1 MRTFTQLRFPPV
13 PAPRPRP
20 SHRAAL
26 LEAAARLF
34 DERGYHGT
42 SIRDIA
48 RATGVTPG
56 AIYSH
61 HASKAD
67 LLLAV
72 YEEGVRRIAERVE
85 EAVAREASPRARLGA
100 AAEAHL
106 ETLLDGSAFASVVV
120 RVLPRDVPEAEEQLV
135 RLRDGY
141 ERRFSRLV
149 EDLPGI
155 EPRRRRALRLALFGA
170 LNASQIWYRPGKGQ
184 APHTI
189 ARRTVALMLGEGED
203 A

>member
-1 MRTFTQLRFPPV
+1 MAARI
-13 PAPRPRP
+13 PARRPRP
-20 SHRAAL
+20 SRRAAL
-26 LEAAARLF
+26 LDAAARLF

-48 RATGVTPG
+48 EATGVTPG

-72 YEEGVRRIAERVE
+72 YAEGVRRIAARVE
-85 EAVAREASPRARLGA
+85 EAVGRQATPRGRLGA

-106 ETLLDGSAFASVVV
+106 ETLLDGSAYAAVVV
-120 RVLPRDVPEAEEQLV
+120 RVLPRDVPGAEAELV

-141 ERRFSRLV
+141 EEIFARLV
-149 EDLPGI
+149 DDLPGVDA
-155 EPRRRRALRLALFGA
+155 RRRRALRLALFGA
-170 LNASQIWYRPGKGQ
+170 LNAAQTWYRPGRGQ
-184 APHTI
+184 GPRAI
-189 ARRTVALMLGEGED
+189 ARRTVALMLGEPED

>member
-1 MRTFTQLRFPPV
+1 MSLPRPRS
-13 PAPRPRP
+13 APRPSR
-20 SHRAAL
+20 RAAL

-48 RATGVTPG
+48 SATGVTPG
-56 AIYSH
+56 AIYNH
-61 HASKAD
+61 HASKAR

-85 EAVAREASPRARLGA
+85 GAVAAGASPRARLLA

-106 ETLLDGSAFASVVV
+106 ETLLDGSAYAAVVV
-120 RVLPRDVPEAEEQLV
+120 RVLPRDVPEAEQELI

-141 ERRFSRLV
+141 EKRFALLIA
-149 EDLPGI
+149 DLPGVDA
-155 EPRRRRALRLALFGA
+155 RRRRDLRLALFGA

-184 APHTI
+184 GPRAI
-189 ARRTVALMLGEGED
+189 ARRTVELMLGKKED
-203 A
+203 G

>member
-1 MRTFTQLRFPPV
+1 MAAPRT
-13 PAPRPRP
+13 PRPRP
-20 SHRAAL
+20 SRRAAL
-26 LEAAARLF
+26 LDAAARLF

-48 RATGVTPG
+48 EATGVTPG

-61 HASKAD
+61 HASKAR

-72 YEEGVRRIAERVE
+72 YEEGVRRIVDGVE
-85 EAVAREASPRARLGA
+85 AAVARASTPRERLVA

-106 ETLLDGSAFASVVV
+106 ETLLDGSAYASVVV
-120 RVLPRDVPEAEEQLV
+120 RVLPRDVPEAEQELI

-141 ERRFSRLV
+141 ERHFARLI
-149 EDLPGI
+149 EALPGM

-170 LNASQIWYRPGKGQ
+170 LNATQIWYRPGRGQ
-184 APHTI
+184 GPRAI
-189 ARRTVALMLGEGED
+189 ARRTVALMLGEPGETP
-203 A
+203 